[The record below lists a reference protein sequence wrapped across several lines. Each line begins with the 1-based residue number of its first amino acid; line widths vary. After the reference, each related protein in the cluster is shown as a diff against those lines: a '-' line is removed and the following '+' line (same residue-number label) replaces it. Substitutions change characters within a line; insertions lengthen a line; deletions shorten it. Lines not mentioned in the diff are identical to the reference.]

1 MKRNV
6 MHKNL
11 WQSILK
17 SLGRY
22 IAIVLII
29 ALGAGI
35 FVGLLSTKSDM
46 VATAQEFTDE
56 QNMFHLRILNTYGW
70 TAEDVKAVAQMAG
83 VEQAEGAVTLDV
95 LGHFNDSDEDAYR
108 LHALPEKINQVYL
121 LGGRMPTAPDE
132 CLMDGFHVDD
142 SVLGSQ
148 FTVSTQNSSG
158 TLETLSEHTF
168 TVVGYVSTPLYMDMS
183 RGSTTIGSGN
193 LSNYLYIPSE
203 AISADY
209 FTEIYITM
217 AGSYSI
223 YSEKLNEA
231 MEQMSQ
237 KLEPEITVLAQNRFA
252 TVKQEA
258 QEQYYSGLKE
268 YEDGVAEFQKG
279 RQEALAELES
289 GLKELQDAQA
299 EIDTNRTTLADA
311 EAQLLQGQHELDDHL
326 ANLEKGRQ
334 ELADARADTY
344 EQLGKGIEE
353 LNAKKKEANDA
364 LTQVND
370 GLSQLNDGIA
380 QLESGLSELSDGLS
394 QLKTGI
400 TLAELSVQI
409 SETALELAKL
419 NPFISAERLQSL
431 KDDLE
436 QQRSQLNSYLAQQ
449 EELLQMQQTYTDQLE
464 DLKKQKTEL
473 LSTQST
479 LKDALAAIDQGFV
492 ELEHGRTQAELKFAS
507 AEAELSS
514 AQLQL
519 DAAQAELDAGW
530 AELNDGKAKLNE
542 AQAQLNESW
551 AEYETGKATAE
562 QELADAEEKL
572 NEAKI
577 QLDDGKEALESMSEP
592 DVYLL
597 DRNTNVGY
605 LAVDSNSDIVAG
617 VSRVFP
623 AFFLLVAALVCITTL
638 TRMIEEER
646 TQIGILKALGY
657 KNSAIINKYLVYTGS
672 AAVIGCG
679 LGVLIGSVVFPL
691 ILWNAYGL
699 ILNVRPNI
707 ALELNVPL
715 CIAVV
720 AAYTAVS
727 MLVTWYCCRRTL
739 QEVPAELMR
748 PKAPTPGKKI
758 LMEHFPFWKKISF
771 LNKVM
776 FRNVFRYRQRLLMM
790 LVGIGGCTA
799 LLLTGFGIRDSI
811 VDIVGYQ
818 YAEITTYDMNVYF
831 SESQTSQE
839 QMAFREALRHDVDD
853 ILFYYQTSGDLEFDN
868 STKEIT
874 LIASD
879 KQLVNFIQ
887 MSEDDEPLPMPAQG
901 EACITIGVAEAMSI
915 GIGDTIVVRD
925 PELRPLELTVSGI
938 FTNYVNNF
946 VITSP
951 TTLQDQWGELP
962 GYQMAFVTIRDGQD
976 PHTASAKINGMEDVM
991 NVTVCQDVAE
1001 QVGSMLGALDL
1012 IVITVVVCAGL
1023 LAVVV
1028 LYNLTNI
1035 SITERIREIATIKVL
1050 GFNAKESAM
1059 YVFKENLFLSAL
1071 GSIVGLGGGILLLKF
1086 VMSQIKVDLVWMPAR
1101 LKPMSF
1107 VWAVLLTMVCTCVV
1121 DFFLYFKLEKINMAE
1136 ALKSVE

>member
-1 MKRNV
+1 MKKNV
-6 MHKNL
+6 MLKNL

-29 ALGAGI
+29 ALGSGI

-46 VATAQEFTDE
+46 VATAQEFTND

-70 TAEDVKAVAQMAG
+70 TAEDVKAVAQMSG
-83 VEQAEGAVTLDV
+83 VAQAEGSITLDV
-95 LGHFNDSDEDAYR
+95 LGHFNDADDSAYR

-132 CLMDGFHVDD
+132 CLMDSFHVDD

-148 FTVSTQNSSG
+148 FTVSAANNSG
-158 TLETLSEHTF
+158 TLDALSERTF

-193 LSNYLYIPSE
+193 LSSFLYIPPD

-223 YSEKLNEA
+223 YSDELNTA
-231 MEQMSQ
+231 MEQMAE
-237 KLEPEITVLAQNRFA
+237 KLEPKITILAQNRFV

-258 QEQYYSGLKE
+258 QDQYDSGLKE
-268 YEDGVAEFQKG
+268 YEDGLTEFEKG
-279 RQEALAELES
+279 RQEALEELES
-289 GLKELQDAQA
+289 GLQKLQDAQA
-299 EIDTNRTTLADA
+299 EIDTNRTALTDA
-311 EAQLLQGQHELDDHL
+311 EAQLLQGQKELDEHF
-326 ANLEKGRQ
+326 ATLEKGRQ

-344 EQLGKGIEE
+344 EQLAKGIEE
-353 LNAKKKEANDA
+353 LTAKKKEVSDA
-364 LTQVND
+364 LSQVND
-370 GLSQLNDGIA
+370 GLPLLNDGIA
-380 QLESGLSELSDGLS
+380 QLEAGLSQLSDGLS
-394 QLKTGI
+394 QLKKGI

-409 SETALELAKL
+409 SEAALELAKL

-436 QQRSQLNSYLAQQ
+436 QQRSELNSYLAQQ
-449 EELLQMQQTYTDQLE
+449 EELLQMQQTYTGQLE

-479 LKDALAAIDQGFV
+479 LNDALAAINQGFV
-492 ELEHGRTQAELKFAS
+492 ELEHGRTQAELKFAG

-530 AELNDGKAKLNE
+530 AELNDGKAKLDE
-542 AQAQLNESW
+542 AQAQLDEGW

-572 NEAKI
+572 NEAKT
-577 QLDDGKEALESMSEP
+577 QLDDGKKALEAMTEP

-623 AFFLLVAALVCITTL
+623 AFFLLVAALVCITTM

-657 KNSAIINKYLVYTGS
+657 KNFAIINKYMVYTGS

-707 ALELNVPL
+707 ALALNVPL

-739 QEVPAELMR
+739 KEVPAELMR

-811 VDIVGYQ
+811 VDIVSHQ
-818 YAEITTYDMNVYF
+818 YAEITTYDMEVYF
-831 SESQTSQE
+831 SEAQTSEE
-839 QMAFREALRHDVDD
+839 QMAFRESLRHDVDD
-853 ILFYYQTSGDLEFDN
+853 VLFYYQTSGDLEFDD

-887 MSEDDEPLPMPAQG
+887 MTEDDKEIPMPTPG
-901 EACITIGVAEAMSI
+901 EACITIGVAEAMDI
-915 GIGDTIVVRD
+915 GVGDTILVRD

-946 VITSP
+946 VITAP

-962 GYQMAFVTIRDGQD
+962 GYQMAFVTVRDGQA
-976 PHTASAKINGMEDVM
+976 PHTASAKITGMEDVL
-991 NVTVCQDVAE
+991 NVTVCQDVAD

-1012 IVITVVVCAGL
+1012 IVVTVVVCAGL

-1050 GFNAKESAM
+1050 GFNAKESAL

-1071 GSIVGLGGGILLLKF
+1071 GSIVGLGLGILLLEF
-1086 VMSQIKVDLVWMPAR
+1086 VMSQIKVDMVWMPAR

-1107 VWAVLLTMVCTCVV
+1107 VWAVVLTMVCTCIV
-1121 DFFLYFKLEKINMAE
+1121 DFFLYFKLEKVNMAE